1 MKKKIIIS
9 YYYLYNERTRVIL
22 QSSISFRTKSFYI
35 IFIYNFVTILNFFVI
50 KKETRE
56 KRLIYLNLEKYPKI
70 FYLVTSSC
78 LKQTQTRLNKSY
90 SFFIKKKKKESNLS
104 TLISTEVYIYM
115 FDLSNFEFNLK
126 NIRSNHPK
134 FLVISY

>member
-78 LKQTQTRLNKSY
+78 LKQTQTR
-90 SFFIKKKKKESNLS
+90 
-104 TLISTEVYIYM
+104 
-115 FDLSNFEFNLK
+115 
-126 NIRSNHPK
+126 
-134 FLVISY
+134 